1 MYNLIHALMKSRLKP
16 ITQKDLVV
24 RLINNKTIYVQ
35 DR

>member
-1 MYNLIHALMKSRLKP
+1 MYNLIHALIKSRLKP
-16 ITQKDLVV
+16 ITWIDLVF